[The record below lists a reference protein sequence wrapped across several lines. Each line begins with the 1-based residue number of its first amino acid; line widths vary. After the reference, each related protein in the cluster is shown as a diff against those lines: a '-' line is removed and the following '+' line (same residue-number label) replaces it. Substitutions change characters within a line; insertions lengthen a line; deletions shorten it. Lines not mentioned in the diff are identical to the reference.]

1 MNSSRI
7 ADYSVCNHSD
17 FGDDRNSGKVFDVTR
32 CFTHKVPSQASL
44 LHTAPR
50 DEALVDS
57 SVNALDTSPE
67 GSTLLE
73 VVVPMSSKLHPK
85 DETTTAHSLGLC
97 IRLGRGGP
105 HGTLRTILIRLT
117 DPEDPFFLFE
127 LELIEEDYSAFKQRL
142 ELLVDFYGFPRFF
155 VNMIQGITQG
165 TSPFQISFAVHAND
179 ASRGT
184 LRIIEITSFKT
195 VEHISL
201 ILIRQGDTGQKTYL
215 AQRFR
220 HFEQAFLQCNSE
232 RKEEG
237 ERAHQMIQDL
247 KHRVEGLTE
256 ANRSLKEELR
266 VLTAQSEKDKLT
278 SLNTL
283 REVHQNDMEVL
294 RNSYE
299 DKLKDA
305 QNKVSNIEQHLK
317 ENNQTKDAII
327 DELRKRSE
335 ASETTLKSLRLD
347 NKHLEETRDAQQ
359 LELEKLRK
367 LLQEL
372 KMYQMEATSVISE
385 NKLNYVSLSERLRSS
400 LASLQS
406 KEEEL
411 ETAKSHLQKQD
422 SYINMLNKQN
432 EQLTTQLQHVGKSLD
447 KANYIIGNQLQTIKN
462 TKERFKVATEQLR
475 THQALLSEQEN
486 ASIRVKKELASYQDH
501 VQSLQVK
508 NNELREQLQKTD
520 EHREKLSQELKQTQ
534 MALLHLQRSTSVT
547 GRHWSSW
554 GSVKGSLS
562 PGLTSNATSW
572 KPSPSLD
579 ALRGPDGRVN
589 SPSISVKETA
599 SYAEDST
606 ARMPLFAYSA
616 AQEDKSAISRT
627 PSAGAMR
634 APSCQQATLGK
645 PESRRVSYEA
655 RMKDSVDEGIP
666 TEHKNGVISPSSV
679 VKSHEKSRQRLHE
692 KSFLE
697 AREMVTVENT
707 SVPVSAY
714 F

>member
-7 ADYSVCNHSD
+7 VDYSVYNNSD
-17 FGDDRNSGKVFDVTR
+17 VGDDRNSPKAFDTTHF
-32 CFTHKVPSQASL
+32 FTHKLPSKTSL
-44 LHTAPR
+44 PNTVPR
-50 DEALVDS
+50 DGTLAES
-57 SVNALDTSPE
+57 SVNGIDISGE

-73 VVVPMSSKLHPK
+73 VVMPMSAKLHSR
-85 DETTTAHSLGLC
+85 DETAAIHSLGLC

-127 LELIEEDYSAFKQRL
+127 LELIEEDYSEFKQRL

-165 TSPFQISFAVHAND
+165 TSPFQISFSVHAND
-179 ASRGT
+179 PNRGT
-184 LRIIEITSFKT
+184 FRIIEITSFKT

-215 AQRFR
+215 AERFQ
-220 HFEQAFLQCNSE
+220 HFEQAFLQCNLE

-237 ERAHQMIQDL
+237 EQAHRMIQDL

-256 ANRSLKEELR
+256 ANRSLNEELR
-266 VLTAQSEKDKLT
+266 VLRAQSEKDKLT

-283 REVHQNDMEVL
+283 RDGHQNDVQAL

-299 DKLKDA
+299 DKLKDS
-305 QNKVSNIEQHLK
+305 QNKIESIEQRLK
-317 ENNQTKDAII
+317 EDCREKNIII
-327 DELRKRSE
+327 DELRKHNDALESTLRS
-335 ASETTLKSLRLD
+335 LKSE
-347 NKHLEETRDAQQ
+347 NKHLEETRDAQE

-367 LLQEL
+367 SCQDL
-372 KMYQMEATSVISE
+372 KMYKMEATSIISE
-385 NKLNYVSLSERLRSS
+385 NELNYVSLSERLRSS
-400 LASLQS
+400 ISSLKS

-422 SYINMLNKQN
+422 NYINILNNQN
-432 EQLTTQLQHVGKSLD
+432 EQLNDKLQHIKKSLD
-447 KANYIIGNQLQTIKN
+447 KANYIIGNQLQIIKN
-462 TKERFKVATEQLR
+462 TKERFKVATEQLH
-475 THQALLSEQEN
+475 THQALLSEREN
-486 ASIRVKKELASYQDH
+486 AATRMKSELSSCEEH
-501 VQSLQVK
+501 IHGLQEK

-520 EHREKLSQELKQTQ
+520 EHREKLSQELQHTQ
-534 MALLHLQRSTSVT
+534 MALLQVQRSTSIS

-554 GSVKGSLS
+554 GGAKGSLS

-579 ALRGPDGRVN
+579 AHRGLDGRV
-589 SPSISVKETA
+589 SSRSISLKESG
-599 SYAEDST
+599 SYAEDT
-606 ARMPLFAYSA
+606 AARMPLFTFS
-616 AQEDKSAISRT
+616 QEDKSIIPRT
-627 PSAGAMR
+627 PSAGITKGF
-634 APSCQQATLGK
+634 SCQRDALCKTETRNLTK
-645 PESRRVSYEA
+645 EA
-655 RMKDSVDEGIP
+655 HIKETVDEGMA
-666 TEHKNGVISPSSV
+666 TTNKKGADSTNYV
-679 VKSHEKSRQRLHE
+679 VPEREDSRQRLKE

-697 AREMVTVENT
+697 VREVLAVENT
-707 SVPVSAY
+707 NVPISAY